1 MPTRAPSVCGH
12 CNKAHP
18 RGETCAAVTAMQRE
32 RKARHDQK
40 RPSARQRGY
49 DSTWEREAKAFLSL
63 PQNEFCQCG
72 AKATVVMHVK
82 SMFGLFDAFIM
93 KADARG
99 KPLLAHDVFRPRPIA
114 MDTGAPL
121 SGTKAGGGPFN
132 GDVFFQ
138 AVSANTLYLG
148 GLPAG
153 FIFTAGDYVEVRAS
167 VLKRSLHRIIE
178 PTVSD
183 ANGFATVEI
192 MYPLDTQNFN
202 ATCTGHLE
210 TPSCLMMID
219 PGSVTAP
226 KSWGS
231 REGSFSATEIFF
243 S

>member
-1 MPTRAPSVCGH
+1 MADYQTLPELPWATCNFDPVSPTSVSRMEGRRA
-12 CNKAHP
+12 
-18 RGETCAAVTAMQRE
+18 ETM
-32 RKARHDQK
+32 
-40 RPSARQRGY
+40 
-49 DSTWEREAKAFLSL
+49 AFGTPYWTMKL
-63 PQNEFCQCG
+63 
-72 AKATVVMHVK
+72 ATNWLEEHL
-82 SMFGLFDAFIM
+82 FGLFDAFIM

-121 SGTKAGGGPFN
+121 SGTKAGGGAFN

-138 AVSANTLYLG
+138 SVSANTLYLG

-153 FIFTAGDYVEVRAS
+153 FIFTAGDYIEVRSS

-219 PGSVTAP
+219 PGSVQAP